1 MTLRRG
7 PENKTLETTFSCD
20 NCVTSSANDRLL
32 RSHSG
37 RSHIMLIEEHCVTP
51 ARAAAKE
58 TMEMTNFSFDIF

>member
-1 MTLRRG
+1 MTLRRR

-37 RSHIMLIEEHCVTP
+37 RSHIMLVEEHCVTP

-58 TMEMTNFSFDIF
+58 TMEMTNFSFGIF

>member
-32 RSHSG
+32 RSH
-37 RSHIMLIEEHCVTP
+37 IMLVEEHCVTP

>member
-20 NCVTSSANDRLL
+20 KCVTSSANDRLL

-37 RSHIMLIEEHCVTP
+37 RSHIMLVEEHCVTP
-51 ARAAAKE
+51 AKSAAKE
-58 TMEMTNFSFDIF
+58 TMEITNFSFDIF

>member
-7 PENKTLETTFSCD
+7 AENKTLETTFSCD

-37 RSHIMLIEEHCVTP
+37 RSHIMLVEEHFVTP

-58 TMEMTNFSFDIF
+58 TIEMTNFSFDIF